1 MKTNI
6 LILLIVLVLFNIT
19 TNAQTKVTSYDDLT
33 KQVQEIV
40 ISTDTIS
47 ENVLVTG
54 KGFNMFVQ
62 KKVSTYLTG
71 SSEISLSKLY
81 ATYASES
88 DKLTFGF
95 NAIKTNKETGRLVSL
110 FNPMLEANIKNNFAT
125 LYKKEQWQSDIRLG
139 FKYTYL
145 LPFSTINFLGMHEPK
160 DQKSKMIK
168 KRNVATQSIIDRI
181 TKEKTAFSLAGN
193 ATLTQSQQ
201 LLKAP
206 LEKDLSILQSKS
218 AQTPEDT
225 AQIAKIKV
233 KLSDI
238 NALTAKDSV
247 KYDKKL
253 EEYESEIAKAE
264 VEALYEKDSYTWS
277 QTSWISLWGF
287 YPLTEKKN
295 YIAENNTQIFSKQKF
310 NPWELNAQFNYL
322 REGHL
327 GSFFFTTGYKVFQNN
342 SALAD
347 LMTSADYNQY
357 LQFPGIDT
365 LNAVILETNKAFIG
379 KYKEFVTSNINVQ
392 VVLSLSDKKKD
403 GGEKFI
409 TAGISIRFE
418 KNIGDFSATNWRFGL
433 PLRFKGKD
441 KAINIEPQL
450 RLNNTNNYSNK
461 SNYKVQP
468 IFGINVGLPFTAL
481 FK

>member
-1 MKTNI
+1 MRTNI
-6 LILLIVLVLFNIT
+6 YIFIVLVLFNLK
-19 TNAQTKVTSYDDLT
+19 TNAQTKVTNYDDLI
-33 KQVQEIV
+33 KRVQVIA
-40 ISTDTIS
+40 INTDTVS
-47 ENVLVTG
+47 KNVLVTG
-54 KGFNMFVQ
+54 KGFNMFIQ

-81 ATYASES
+81 STYNSEN

-110 FNPMLEANIKNNFAT
+110 FNPMLETNIKNNFAT

-145 LPFSTINFLGMHEPK
+145 LPLSSINFYGMNTSK

-168 KRNVATQSIIDRI
+168 KRNAVTQSILDKI
-181 TKEKTAFSLAGN
+181 TKEKSAFSLAGN

-206 LEKDLSILQSKS
+206 LDLELSTLQSKS
-218 AQTPEDT
+218 VPTPKE
-225 AQIAKIKV
+225 IARIAEIGV
-233 KLSDI
+233 ILSNI
-238 NALTAKDSV
+238 NALTVKEPI

-253 EEYESEIAKAE
+253 EDYESEIAKAE
-264 VEALYEKDSYTWS
+264 VEALYESDSYTWS

-295 YIAENNTQIFSKQKF
+295 YIAENNTQIFAEQKF
-310 NPWELNAQFNYL
+310 NPWELNAQLNYL

-327 GSFFFTTGYKVFQNN
+327 GSLFFTTGYKLFQNN

-347 LMTSADYNQY
+347 LMTSVDYNQY
-357 LQFPGIDT
+357 LQFPSIDT
-365 LNAVILETNKAFIG
+365 LNAAILETNKAFIG
-379 KYKEFVTSNINVQ
+379 EYKEFVTSNFNVQ
-392 VVLSLSDKKKD
+392 VVLSFSDKKKD
-403 GGEKFI
+403 GGEKFL
-409 TAGISIRFE
+409 TSGVSVRFE

-433 PLRFKGKD
+433 PLRFRGKE
-441 KAINIEPQL
+441 KAINIEPQV

-461 SNYKVQP
+461 ANYEVQP
-468 IFGINVGLPFTAL
+468 VFGINVGLPFAAL